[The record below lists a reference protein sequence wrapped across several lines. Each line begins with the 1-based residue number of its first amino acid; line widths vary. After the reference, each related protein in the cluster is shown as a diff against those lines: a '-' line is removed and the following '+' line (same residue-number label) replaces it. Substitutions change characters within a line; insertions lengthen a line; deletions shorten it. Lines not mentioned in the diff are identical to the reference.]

1 MRQLA
6 DQIQSWSEELGFQQM
21 GIADIELGEHSAHL
35 KRWLKQGYQGE
46 MEFMQRHAALRENPE
61 TLLEGTCRV
70 VSFRM
75 DYLSPAACNFDVA
88 DDLSK
93 GNVSRYAVGRDYHKI
108 IRPRL
113 AKIAHKITA
122 AHPSAICRPFTDSAP
137 VLERAFAEKSG
148 LGWIGKNTML
158 LNRNAGSFFFLGEIY
173 TNLALPLS
181 EIIATNHCGSCTS
194 CLQSCPTQAFTGPYQ
209 LDARRCISYLT
220 IELKGSIPE
229 EFRKAMGNRI
239 FGCDECQTACPWNRF
254 AQHSSESDFQPRHGL
269 ESADLIQLFGWTES
283 EFLERTAGSAIR
295 RTGYQGW
302 LRNLAVALG
311 NAEPTKLVI
320 SALEARKKTATG
332 VVLEHINWA
341 LNQQRSHKVSA

>member
-1 MRQLA
+1 MKAIRDYSSTMRQLA

-113 AKIAHKITA
+113 AKIAHKIT
-122 AHPSAICRPFTDSAP
+122 S
-137 VLERAFAEKSG
+137 
-148 LGWIGKNTML
+148 
-158 LNRNAGSFFFLGEIY
+158 
-173 TNLALPLS
+173 
-181 EIIATNHCGSCTS
+181 
-194 CLQSCPTQAFTGPYQ
+194 
-209 LDARRCISYLT
+209 
-220 IELKGSIPE
+220 
-229 EFRKAMGNRI
+229 
-239 FGCDECQTACPWNRF
+239 
-254 AQHSSESDFQPRHGL
+254 
-269 ESADLIQLFGWTES
+269 
-283 EFLERTAGSAIR
+283 
-295 RTGYQGW
+295 
-302 LRNLAVALG
+302 
-311 NAEPTKLVI
+311 
-320 SALEARKKTATG
+320 
-332 VVLEHINWA
+332 
-341 LNQQRSHKVSA
+341 